1 MFTFWHFGI
10 HLSHHKKIKKE
21 FKWLSFQR
29 FKRFWI
35 RSESFIAF
43 IDLLELWIR
52 EIFKRLFLFK
62 WWNKKKFIEN
72 RSLWRQEQEIDFCN
86 VCRVLKKGWGY
97 QSYKWFKCY
106 PFHFRQ
112 YHQSW
117 QKLRGNILWLSWF
130 NVRNFYLIQ
139 SFQSITTDPQP

>member
-1 MFTFWHFGI
+1 MRCLHCSGGKMGVLLVSVPEHRISPYISIFLHVHFLAFWNSPFT
-10 HLSHHKKIKKE
+10 SQENKKRIQ
-21 FKWLSFQR
+21 WLSFQR

-106 PFHFRQ
+106 PLHFRQ
-112 YHQSW
+112 YHQS
-117 QKLRGNILWLSWF
+117 R
-130 NVRNFYLIQ
+130 
-139 SFQSITTDPQP
+139 